1 MMVIIINIFSQDSK
15 KRKKKPH
22 AKSYFKKYTKNFDLS
37 EINNSKTVD
46 EVITYRMLKINE
58 LIPTIDSLE
67 QKISSENN
75 KDIDNIY
82 NGYLLQKRNINNKS
96 NKKSIKDTF
105 KIKNKLVTNN
115 HNKKQKD
122 TLNVFNKSLMTL
134 FNKKEKVKIYD
145 LAITTSKSNYKKIEN
160 REQLLNTKISNLNL
174 HKIALHKKLSLA
186 ISCFI
191 LFFIGAPLG
200 AIIRKGGMGLPMVLA
215 IVLFLTYYFIGIF
228 AENFAEKAAIP
239 SVLGA
244 WLSTIILLPLGI
256 ILTRNA
262 TSDKGI
268 FSTDGLVLFFNK
280 IWLKITKENKEDSNL
295 I

>member
-1 MMVIIINIFSQDSK
+1 
-15 KRKKKPH
+15 
-22 AKSYFKKYTKNFDLS
+22 
-37 EINNSKTVD
+37 
-46 EVITYRMLKINE
+46 
-58 LIPTIDSLE
+58 
-67 QKISSENN
+67 
-75 KDIDNIY
+75 
-82 NGYLLQKRNINNKS
+82 
-96 NKKSIKDTF
+96 
-105 KIKNKLVTNN
+105 
-115 HNKKQKD
+115 
-122 TLNVFNKSLMTL
+122 MTL